1 MSTDDIFTY
10 AMAVFRLA
18 LWAWGGTAIAA
29 FMLAYTLAA
38 LSGAGE
44 SGSGEEED
52 ES

>member
-1 MSTDDIFTY
+1 MSTEDIFHY

-18 LWAWGGTAIAA
+18 LWVWGGCGLAA
-29 FMLAYTLAA
+29 FLLAYTLAG

-44 SGSGEEED
+44 SGSGEED